1 MKLITF
7 VPIAYAEKLREALWA
22 VGAGHIGNYSECSF
36 NSGGQGTFRG
46 GADTDP
52 FVGQRGKLHT
62 EEELKIEVVFP
73 SWLQKQVISALIASH
88 PYEEPAYDIVVLDNY
103 FDRVGS
109 GLTGIMPESVD
120 EGKFLETLKKI
131 FKLSVVRHTR
141 LMNKKIKT
149 VSLCGGAGSFLIPN
163 ALQANSD
170 IYITADIKYH
180 EFFDAEGRMVIAD
193 IGHFESEQ
201 FTIDLMHD
209 ILQEK
214 FPTFAV
220 LKTAVNTNPVFYY
233 A

>member
-1 MKLITF
+1 
-7 VPIAYAEKLREALWA
+7 
-22 VGAGHIGNYSECSF
+22 
-36 NSGGQGTFRG
+36 
-46 GADTDP
+46 
-52 FVGQRGKLHT
+52 
-62 EEELKIEVVFP
+62 
-73 SWLQKQVISALIASH
+73 LIASH

-109 GLTGIMPESVD
+109 GLTGIMPEPVD